1 MSGIVVITT
10 KGGAKRYFAN
20 TLQKETGAVKL
31 AILQFPKK
39 KSLFKR
45 ISGFYKKVGFTNII
59 QEVYSFLSVKFSA
72 RKKHALSLVSLR
84 SKEVGQEGGY
94 LMETLETCD
103 INEDWIYER
112 VREINPDVVVIYG
125 GHILKTRLLELAPH
139 AFNIHFGFAPYY
151 RGVNGIENAILNED
165 LEHVGV
171 TIHYAVSKVD
181 AGEIIKV
188 ITADHRLPPEQ
199 FFQSLNDRAIHE
211 YMNVIKRVL
220 DKEQLES
227 KPQDISLGKNYV
239 MRDWTYKKENLVA
252 DKIIKWQNK
261 K

>member
-1 MSGIVVITT
+1 M
-10 KGGAKRYFAN
+10 
-20 TLQKETGAVKL
+20 
-31 AILQFPKK
+31 
-39 KSLFKR
+39 
-45 ISGFYKKVGFTNII
+45 
-59 QEVYSFLSVKFSA
+59 
-72 RKKHALSLVSLR
+72 
-84 SKEVGQEGGY
+84 
-94 LMETLETCD
+94 
-103 INEDWIYER
+103 
-112 VREINPDVVVIYG
+112 
-125 GHILKTRLLELAPH
+125 KTRLLELAPH